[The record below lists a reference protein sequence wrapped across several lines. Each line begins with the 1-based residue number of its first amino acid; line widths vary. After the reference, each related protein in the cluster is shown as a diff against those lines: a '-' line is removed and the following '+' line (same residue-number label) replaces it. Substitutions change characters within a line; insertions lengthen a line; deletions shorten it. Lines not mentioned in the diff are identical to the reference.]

1 MKRIL
6 GFLAALLAYAGLA
19 FGAVNI
25 NSATQEQLETLNGV
39 GPVKAKA
46 IIDYRNK
53 NGRFKTLEDIKKVD
67 GIGDATFDKIR
78 GDIQL
83 TGTTVVPKES
93 AKPADKPVTAKEA
106 AATTKEKAKEAT
118 ATTKEKAKEA
128 TATTKEKAKEATAT
142 TKEKAKD
149 VAAETKSD
157 PKQTAKEKADA
168 KKVAD
173 KEKADAKKVAAK
185 EKADARKQEE
195 EEKKDAKKK

>member
-168 KKVAD
+168 KKVA
-173 KEKADAKKVAAK
+173 AK

>member
-83 TGTTVVPKES
+83 TGTTVVPKEHQRF
-93 AKPADKPVTAKEA
+93 TH
-106 AATTKEKAKEAT
+106 
-118 ATTKEKAKEA
+118 
-128 TATTKEKAKEATAT
+128 
-142 TKEKAKD
+142 
-149 VAAETKSD
+149 
-157 PKQTAKEKADA
+157 
-168 KKVAD
+168 
-173 KEKADAKKVAAK
+173 
-185 EKADARKQEE
+185 
-195 EEKKDAKKK
+195 

>member
-67 GIGDATFDKIR
+67 GIGDATFEKIR

-93 AKPADKPVTAKEA
+93 ARPADKPVPAKEA